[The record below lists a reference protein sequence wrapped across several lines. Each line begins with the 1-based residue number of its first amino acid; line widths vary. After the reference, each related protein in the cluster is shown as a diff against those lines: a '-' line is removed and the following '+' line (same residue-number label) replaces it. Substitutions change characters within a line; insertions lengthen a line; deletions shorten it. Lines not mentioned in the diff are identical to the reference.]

1 MFGAG
6 PSEQIRIRVEE
17 LQRSWFWY
25 IVYISVMKT
34 APARSSLAD
43 AERKLRSR
51 IAQLV
56 HGRWLLHGTVAPRQ
70 RVAAS
75 PLSLRPG
82 STARLAL
89 SGALAP
95 GKGELFVPR
104 SWEQRVRQAVADYQ
118 QLERLLE
125 EVSEREWKRL
135 RPPGGVTF
143 FDV

>member
-1 MFGAG
+1 MVLVYC
-6 PSEQIRIRVEE
+6 I
-17 LQRSWFWY
+17 
-25 IVYISVMKT
+25 YISVMKT

-70 RVAAS
+70 RVCGKPNCRCAQGQLHAS
-75 PLSLRPG
+75 LYLVRSR
-82 STARLAL
+82 R
-89 SGALAP
+89 
-95 GKGELFVPR
+95 GKVQQLFVPR

-135 RPPGGVTF
+135 QDRREE
-143 FDV
+143 